1 MLAGVIAHIA
11 GHAVHSTACVC
22 CEPFGMLCTWS
33 ARLAGYSW
41 NEIGDAGCEALA
53 RALPQ
58 MASLSTLDLGS
69 ERLARSL
76 IQRILGFP
84 PVRP

>member
-22 CEPFGMLCTWS
+22 CEPFGMLCTAS
-33 ARLAGYSW
+33 ARLAD
-41 NEIGDAGCEALA
+41 NKFRVAGCEALA

-58 MASLSTLDLGS
+58 MASLSTLKLGGA
-69 ERLARSL
+69 RLARSL
-76 IQRILGFP
+76 IWRILGFP
-84 PVRP
+84 PMQP